1 MSKVICL
8 SDPEDRKAPPKRYT
22 VEIRQHPKLFWDLC
36 LETDSWDEA
45 EAKYMALC
53 NDPAYEKAFIRIVD
67 REAGE

>member
-1 MSKVICL
+1 MSKVIRF

-22 VEIRQHPKLFWDLC
+22 VEILQYPRPLWDIC
-36 LETDSWDEA
+36 LETDFLDEA

-67 REAGE
+67 RLAEE

>member
-1 MSKVICL
+1 MSKVIRF

-22 VEIRQHPKLFWDLC
+22 VEIRQYPKLFWEPC
-36 LETDSWDEA
+36 LETDFWDEA
-45 EAKYMALC
+45 EDKYMALC